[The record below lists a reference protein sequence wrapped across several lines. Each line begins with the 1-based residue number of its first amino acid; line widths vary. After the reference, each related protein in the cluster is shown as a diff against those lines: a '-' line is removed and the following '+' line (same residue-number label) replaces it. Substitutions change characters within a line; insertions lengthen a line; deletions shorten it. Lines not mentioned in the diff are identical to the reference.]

1 MKPATLQPN
10 SSPRPR
16 ARAQSPW
23 APPPPRPA
31 PRWYPAPPWRCG
43 PGACGPQQV
52 KAGRRVG
59 FPLRAPPALPCPACL
74 PSDLGCWQRC
84 ARPSP
89 TPICNL
95 ASPPA
100 SSGDRRGKRVEQRG
114 PQEAPLSSG
123 PAAGVSVSRPGAD
136 ARTVGPQERAVKQYS
151 RGPLRNLPSQ
161 SPGSRPDSICRLLI
175 FLALAPAALWGALL
189 MALARAPSFF
199 PPRRTSAKRRSPY
212 GEETK
217 IGRGATP
224 KASFCGSG
232 VRRKASAHGAG
243 KIGK

>member
-1 MKPATLQPN
+1 MCAPIPHPNMQPRL
-10 SSPRPR
+10 SPSPRR
-16 ARAQSPW
+16 R
-23 APPPPRPA
+23 PPRQA
-31 PRWYPAPPWRCG
+31 RGTEGASGGAAELWTGCG
-43 PGACGPQQV
+43 S
-52 KAGRRVG
+52 
-59 FPLRAPPALPCPACL
+59 F
-74 PSDLGCWQRC
+74 
-84 ARPSP
+84 
-89 TPICNL
+89 
-95 ASPPA
+95 
-100 SSGDRRGKRVEQRG
+100 
-114 PQEAPLSSG
+114 
-123 PAAGVSVSRPGAD
+123 SVSRPGAD

-161 SPGSRPDSICRLLI
+161 SPGSRPDPICRLLL

-189 MALARAPSFF
+189 MALARAPSSF
-199 PPRRTSAKRRSPY
+199 PPRRTSAKRPSPC